1 MANRI
6 KGLAPLLV
14 IVMGGIMVNCAGTP
28 DVNPA
33 VQKAQKE
40 YNEIEDDSLVVAHAS
55 FELKKAKE
63 ALADAQKSM
72 ERGDSKTSVEQKAL
86 LAQQRIIIARRKAQ
100 LEAAQNQLHRMS
112 NELQALQRNAPQMD
126 EDETD
131 ISQTELKDEVRMK
144 RLTNFETQQTSRGL
158 VIRFESGNFE
168 LGKTY
173 LKSNAAGAI
182 NELADFLNAY
192 PKRNVLIEGHTD
204 STGSKNINQKL
215 SLQRAIAVRD
225 ALEARGVAAARMQAI
240 GLGEQFPRVSNKT
253 EAGRAYNRRVEIIV
267 SDSSGTIPP
276 RQ

>member
-1 MANRI
+1 MKHLYKNIAFA
-6 KGLAPLLV
+6 GALVASLLFV
-14 IVMGGIMVNCAGTP
+14 SCAGTP

-33 VQKAQKE
+33 VQKAQNE
-40 YNEIEDDSLVVAHAS
+40 YNEIEDDSLVVTNAS

-72 ERGDSKTSVEQKAL
+72 ERGDTKNSVEQKAL
-86 LAQQRIIIARRKAQ
+86 LAQQRITIAKRKAE
-100 LEAAQNQLHRMS
+100 LEAAQDQL
-112 NELQALQRNAPQMD
+112 NELQALQSNERQID
-126 EDETD
+126 QGKTSTD
-131 ISQTELKDEVRMK
+131 QAEIEDEVRMK
-144 RLTNFETQQTSRGL
+144 RLTNFETQRTNRGL

-192 PKRNVLIEGHTD
+192 PQRNVLIEGHTD
-204 STGSKNINQKL
+204 STGSESINQKI
-215 SLQRAIAVRD
+215 SLQRAMAVRK
-225 ALEARGVAAARMQAI
+225 ALEARGVDAARMQAM